1 MQNQRPMS
9 SILPSGMD
17 GRPQNGVQ
25 HLEERSANELEAE
38 RYLGRKTEPAYS
50 MQRASMRKTI
60 RAVTPENRIMVDPL
74 TSSPTSIHHS
84 SPRTIPGG
92 EKPKDRRG
100 GLVFEDAHKG
110 NTPESKRSGPP
121 VSFQSSRP
129 RTRTLDESNR
139 HRSTSNSLSK
149 SRQRIGSVHS
159 ANASSFVEPRAVPQ
173 NSNSLGFPS
182 AAPRTQISLSKSNSV
197 KGARKLTKRSSRPTS
212 PTTSVMLD
220 APSVDSLPSPVA
232 TGDPNKILLLM
243 KNLCGRMRGEV
254 EYQTSDSGAWYTGS
268 CYIDEVK
275 GCLMHAGE
283 EKGQFH
289 ITIIPDLRGCQVKP
303 MTLLDRE
310 LECLEI
316 TNRAQKTEV
325 WLVPSVKGEF
335 DFWLAALL
343 SWQQIRVGGIGTN
356 PSGLT
361 DSRPGIM
368 ERRNSSFV
376 QLNSPVGKKGPNIIK
391 VAKLQLWDKGV
402 SSSPRAV
409 VRRPSTRDLKSAPR
423 SSWRSVSCILQDN
436 GELKLRTEN
445 DITLLAIIQ
454 LSQLSRC
461 AIQRLDRS
469 VLDEDYCIAILPQ
482 VGDSTSIQIQIMH
495 PFGSLAQGC

>member
-17 GRPQNGVQ
+17 GRPQNGAL
-25 HLEERSANELEAE
+25 HLEERQANALEAD
-38 RYLGRKTEPAYS
+38 RNLGRKSEPAYS

-60 RAVTPENRIMVDPL
+60 RAVTPENRIMGDSL
-74 TSSPTSIHHS
+74 SASPTSIQHS
-84 SPRTIPGG
+84 SPRSIPGG

-100 GLVFEDAHKG
+100 GLVFEDAYKG
-110 NTPESKRSGPP
+110 DTPESKRSGPP

-129 RTRTLDESNR
+129 RTRTLDES
-139 HRSTSNSLSK
+139 HRTRSASNTLSK
-149 SRQRIGSVHS
+149 SRQRLGSINSTS
-159 ANASSFVEPRAVPQ
+159 ASPFHDLEPRTLPA
-173 NSNSLGFPS
+173 NSTSLGFPS
-182 AAPRTQISLSKSNSV
+182 AGPRTQISLSKSTSV
-197 KGARKLTKRSSRPTS
+197 KGTRKLTKRASRPTS
-212 PTTSVMLD
+212 PIPTAMLD

-232 TGDPNKILLLM
+232 TGDANKILLLM

-316 TNRAQKTEV
+316 TNRGQKSEV

-343 SWQQIRVGGIGTN
+343 CWQQIRVGVIGTN
-356 PSGLT
+356 PSSPI
-361 DSRPGIM
+361 DSKPGM

-376 QLNSPVGKKGPNIIK
+376 QLNSPTGKKGPNIIK
-391 VAKLQLWDKGV
+391 VAKLQLWDKGA
-402 SSSPRAV
+402 SSSPRGV
-409 VRRPSTRDLKSAPR
+409 VRRPSTRDLKSASP

-482 VGDSTSIQIQIMH
+482 VRV
-495 PFGSLAQGC
+495 SLHCFKKHRHTLDHLL